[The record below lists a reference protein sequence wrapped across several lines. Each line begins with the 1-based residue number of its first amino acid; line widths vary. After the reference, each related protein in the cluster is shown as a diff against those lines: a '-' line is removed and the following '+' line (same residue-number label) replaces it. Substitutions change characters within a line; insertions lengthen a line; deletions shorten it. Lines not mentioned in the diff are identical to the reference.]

1 MKKGRQLFNIKLV
14 IAYFI
19 FSFLAAP
26 TFASD
31 QSTLIR
37 FRSEFLQLVKN
48 VEKYAVS
55 IKATMNSNDR
65 SQVGPF
71 IEIVNS
77 AAGLVYD
84 DHHILVKKK
93 VIDGSNGITVRFY
106 DGREAEGRVVSTDFD
121 YGLALLYVE
130 EKIDPSMQPKMLSS
144 TKETPAGEPVLVLT
158 NSLDVMPAITFG
170 IVNCTRT
177 DGMIQLSTEMPAGT
191 GGGAV
196 FDFYGRLI
204 GIIAVEIDLFPDELP
219 YSSDLLSSETVL
231 VYPVHEIK
239 KVAQAM
245 IANAAKNR
253 VYLGIVAADWP
264 SQLGGAH
271 INQVLANSPAARS
284 GFRIGDIVL
293 SVDNHKVA
301 SAFDLFQDISNHSP
315 GDEVKFE
322 VLRGEQ
328 IKNLLV
334 KITPPPPSHNIRPS
348 NSKKVTNTRPSKQ
361 QINREF
367 LLMRLKRMEQEMQII
382 KEMLQSE

>member
-1 MKKGRQLFNIKLV
+1 MNRGRQLYFKLA
-14 IAYFI
+14 IIYFI
-19 FSFLAAP
+19 FSFAALP
-26 TFASD
+26 AFANDS
-31 QSTLIR
+31 STLIQ
-37 FRSEFLQLVKN
+37 FRNDFLQLVKK
-48 VEKYAVS
+48 VEKCAVS

-65 SQVGPF
+65 EQAGPV

-77 AAGLVYD
+77 AAGLIYD

-93 VIDGSNGITVRFY
+93 VVDGSSDIRIDFY
-106 DGREAEGRVVSTDFD
+106 NGRETKARLVGADLD

-130 EKIDPSMQPKMLSS
+130 DKIDPSLQPQMPSPAAS
-144 TKETPAGEPVLVLT
+144 VSAGEPVMVLS
-158 NSLDVMPAITFG
+158 NSLDVMPAVTFG
-170 IVNCTRT
+170 IVNCIRT
-177 DGMIQLSTEMPAGT
+177 DGMIQMSVNMPAGT
-191 GGGAV
+191 GGGAI

-231 VYPVHEIK
+231 VYPIDEIR
-239 KVAQAM
+239 KVSQAM
-245 IANAAKNR
+245 IANAADNR

-271 INQVLANSPAARS
+271 VNQVLANSPAARS

-301 SAFDLFQDISNHSP
+301 SAFDLSQDIKGHSP

-328 IKNLLV
+328 IKNILV
-334 KITPPPPSHNIRPS
+334 RITSPPPAHTKGSLLRKTTS
-348 NSKKVTNTRPSKQ
+348 VKSSKQ
-361 QINREF
+361 QINKEF
-367 LLMRLKRMEQEMQII
+367 LLIRLKRMEQEMQII
-382 KEMLQSE
+382 KEMLRSEE